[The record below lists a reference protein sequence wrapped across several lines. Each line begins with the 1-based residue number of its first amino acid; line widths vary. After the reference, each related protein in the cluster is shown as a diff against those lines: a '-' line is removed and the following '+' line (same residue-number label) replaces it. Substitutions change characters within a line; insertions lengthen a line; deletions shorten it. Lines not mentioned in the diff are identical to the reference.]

1 VEIIFHAH
9 HATISPRMRRRA
21 ELAVE
26 QAARRLARAVDGV
39 VRFEQDGPVKRV
51 EIVLHAPRKRDIIAR
66 GEARFYGPAMTVAID
81 KLSAQVRKLRDLQSS
96 ARKRRVT
103 SARKAVGG
111 NRKLVGAQG

>member
-1 VEIIFHAH
+1 MEIIFHAH

-26 QAARRLARAVDGV
+26 QAATRLGRAVDGV

-51 EIVLHAPRKRDIIAR
+51 EIVLHAPRRRDVVAR

-81 KLSAQVRKLRDLQSS
+81 KLSAQVRKLRDLKSS
-96 ARKRRVT
+96 VRKRRAA
-103 SARKAVGG
+103 SLRKAAGG
-111 NRKLVGAQG
+111 NRKLMGVQG